1 MELEAGKAGRICVF
15 NGPLFSDDDP
25 DFKGIQVAL
34 DFYKVVVWFDGDGE
48 LRTTC
53 YKLTQEKLV
62 GEIDFEA
69 LTFDSVFRDEQVPI
83 GDIEAAT
90 GLNFPSTV
98 VECDTYEDN

>member
-1 MELEAGKAGRICVF
+1 M
-15 NGPLFSDDDP
+15 
-25 DFKGIQVAL
+25 AL
-34 DFYKVVVWFDGDGE
+34 DFYKVVVWFDSDGE

-83 GDIEAAT
+83 GDIEEAT
-90 GLNFPSTV
+90 GLKFPSTV